1 MTTWKY
7 YRVIKKSHTTLVA
20 IFTFFAEALM
30 KHHTDTIFHNQC
42 LISYQYLWWLV
53 TFVLLRLF
61 KRPKSLGCL
70 E

>member
-7 YRVIKKSHTTLVA
+7 YGVMKKSHTTLVA

-30 KHHTDTIFHNQC
+30 KHHTDAIFHNQC
-42 LISYQYLWWLV
+42 LISYQYLRWLV